1 VVLLKIVNIIAVA
14 KMREGFDLEVLNEK
28 LENTEINSSGNWLKM
43 RLKPE
48 DHYIAFYK
56 SGKFLT
62 TGLKKF
68 EDVEEVTNRVIVKLK
83 DVGIQNP
90 LEKVEIVNIVL
101 TEHVEFDG
109 SLEDVLFSLDSSNA
123 SYEPEQFPGLF
134 YKDVDGL
141 SYTLFQSG
149 KMIVTGVKDLDLA
162 KKNVEKL
169 KNTLKAL

>member
-1 VVLLKIVNIIAVA
+1 
-14 KMREGFDLEVLNEK
+14 MREGFDLEVLKDK
-28 LENTEINSSGNWLKM
+28 LENTDLNSSGKWLKM

-48 DHYIAFYK
+48 NHYIAFYK

-68 EDVEEVTNRVIVKLK
+68 EDVDEVIGRVLEKIK

-90 LEKVEIVNIVL
+90 LEKVEIVNIVI
-101 TEHVEFDG
+101 TDHVKLES
-109 SLEDVLFSLDSSNA
+109 SLEDVIFSLNSAEA

-134 YKDVDGL
+134 YKDADGL

-149 KMIVTGVKDLDLA
+149 KLIMTGVKDVDLA
-162 KKNVEKL
+162 RNNVEKFKKL
-169 KNTLKAL
+169 LNCL